1 MKGLEE
7 ENAELRSTLKAGLA
21 ELATIDPKEQEQILE
36 IARRT
41 GQKLPDP
48 ALVKKFAR
56 EEDLTLPLF
65 QHAKSID
72 QAAGTGDV
80 QNSTK
85 EAGEVVSS
93 ATTGLKAAAA
103 AAAPG
108 GGVHLDPAAAAA
120 PGGGVH
126 LDPAADV
133 ASSR

>member
-7 ENAELRSTLKAGLA
+7 ENAELRSSLKAGLA
-21 ELATIDPKEQEQILE
+21 ELASIDPKDQEQILE

-41 GQKLPDP
+41 GQQLPDP

-72 QAAGTGDV
+72 QADTGDGKDP
-80 QNSTK
+80 TK
-85 EAGEVVSS
+85 EAGEAASS
-93 ATTGLKAAAA
+93 ATIELKGAAAA

-108 GGVHLDPAAAAA
+108 GGVDLDPAA
-120 PGGGVH
+120 GG
-126 LDPAADV
+126 
-133 ASSR
+133 ASSQ